1 MHTFVFFEEK
11 KSELTKYDQ
20 NRKDSYSKIP
30 RVGVARFARVC
41 YDTGCGEPTP
51 SPPESEWGK
60 KHDTTKALAP
70 NTASC
75 RRARR
80 THGERQGKRALPAP
94 GHVEAE
100 PPVAHRDVRRRQ
112 TEFSRGHGGAR
123 HGPRQKIIRE
133 AVENWSARRF
143 KRRCEPLSTSFH
155 GTGAPGFF
163 FSAASEPQIH
173 HIK

>member
-1 MHTFVFFEEK
+1 MHTG
-11 KSELTKYDQ
+11 LTKYDQ

-30 RVGVARFARVC
+30 RVVVARFARVC
-41 YDTGCGEPTP
+41 YDTWCGEPTP

-60 KHDTTKALAP
+60 KHGTTRPSRQIPRAAGGHAGR
-70 NTASC
+70 TASG
-75 RRARR
+75 RASARSL
-80 THGERQGKRALPAP
+80 LP
-94 GHVEAE
+94 VTWK
-100 PPVAHRDVRRRQ
+100 PVAHRDVRRRQ
-112 TEFSRGHGGAR
+112 TEFSRGHGGAH